1 MEFRKRCLWRQ
12 ASLPKTSH
20 DVKFL
25 QRSWNRYNKISI
37 NCKCFILFGDMLP
50 SQKSDHE
57 SEVSRGLSK
66 IKFYDPYS
74 MGIFKTLYLS
84 ASKRIVQ
91 DIRDVIFSRSKQNS
105 LNPHPCWE
113 VFKIITRRMFNR
125 TRPEV
130 PFNLTVF
137 LSSTS
142 NQT

>member
-1 MEFRKRCLWRQ
+1 
-12 ASLPKTSH
+12 
-20 DVKFL
+20 
-25 QRSWNRYNKISI
+25 
-37 NCKCFILFGDMLP
+37 MLP

-113 VFKIITRRMFNR
+113 VFKIITRRMPNR
-125 TRPEV
+125 TLPEV
-130 PFNLTVF
+130 PFHLTDF
-137 LSSTS
+137 FI
-142 NQT
+142 